1 MSIVITEKLAQQIKV
16 GDLVRSSNQISFQKV
31 NDIDKSGNQIV
42 LWLDQNI
49 IGGRK
54 YGVNLTSLVI
64 NEPLE
69 YKEIK

>member
-1 MSIVITEKLAQQIKV
+1 MSIVINEKLAQEIKV

-54 YGVNLTSLVI
+54 HGVHLTSLVI

-69 YKEIK
+69 VKETK